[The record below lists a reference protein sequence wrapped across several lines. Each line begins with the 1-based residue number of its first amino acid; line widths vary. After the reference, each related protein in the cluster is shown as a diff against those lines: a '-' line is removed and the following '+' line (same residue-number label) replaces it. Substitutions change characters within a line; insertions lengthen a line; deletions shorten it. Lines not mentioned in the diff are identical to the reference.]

1 MNDRI
6 EIKGKGG
13 ERKEKGGE
21 RSVRKDAVEMGPCF
35 SDTLFLCLRHITRLL
50 LKC

>member
-21 RSVRKDAVEMGPCF
+21 RSVRKDAVEMGVDAMVELGVGCK
-35 SDTLFLCLRHITRLL
+35 T
-50 LKC
+50 